1 MEECDYCGAKFDV
14 KFDDPEEHELN
25 YCPSCGEDLW
35 EDDDDDEEEGDEDD
49 YEEDE

>member
-1 MEECDYCGAKFDV
+1 MEDCDYCGAKFDV

-35 EDDDDDEEEGDEDD
+35 EDEDDETEG
-49 YEEDE
+49 EEDGEEYDE